1 MKPAIVVK
9 LYGDPETSQAI
20 ADGIIRIE
28 TVTAE
33 EMAVV
38 QRELDQLRA
47 ERDMHR
53 RYQSKHYDTM
63 VEMVNAKYPV
73 RRTPPAAKA
82 LMSIVALPYLLLVA
96 LKRKTVEFVTGTW
109 L

>member
-1 MKPAIVVK
+1 MKQAIVVK

-28 TVTAE
+28 TVTAD

-38 QRELDQLRA
+38 QRELEQLRA

-63 VEMVNAKYPV
+63 VEMVNAKYPI
-73 RRTPPAAKA
+73 RHTPTAIRA
-82 LMSIVALPYLLLVA
+82 LMAIITLPYLLLVT
-96 LKRKTVEFVTGTW
+96 LKRKTVEFVTGAW